1 MRSFVQQG
9 LDAACG
15 LGDPATR
22 WRQSQEASAP
32 APTEA
37 EVDVVSPSRYL
48 LPAASPCPSENSIS
62 SPRLT
67 PTLLTNRSAHFQAA
81 VLKNEDRW
89 LAEPDVQ
96 TITALRR
103 SERRAAKARTHGASG
118 VSDNDDAWDDD
129 DDDDDDEDSGDLL
142 ACFGVFDG
150 HITSNASSHAKR
162 TMLGAL
168 IANGADAPSSPLET
182 SCVAAFR
189 EVESSFARSRRSLFA
204 ACLSPRLSNSAGGT
218 TACVVLLQRRR
229 GGRIPG
235 YKGHHTN
242 AGPSKVAD
250 RVDVVAANC
259 GDSGALLVT
268 MPHNKPS
275 RGHGSSD
282 DVGSSA
288 RTSSDSLHAAYD
300 AINYEDSDSRG
311 VSAQGVVTAMTRAV
325 VSGEAA
331 ATTRAP
337 SVDSKDEALG
347 LASAAAPGSPGAPP
361 ATSKVEFKRL
371 TREHNPDDPLEAKRM
386 QDAGARLGRMR
397 DRGKEVGPMRSY
409 PGGLAVSR
417 AIGDLGSPAV
427 VCEPECSRVSLPK
440 GGGRLI
446 IASDGLWNALSDYE
460 AAELAFE
467 ATDAEEAARDII
479 LAAMG
484 KRGLHDDTTVL
495 VVDVPPPKEV
505 LESSSSMLPPEKPAT
520 PSPATPDS
528 PRLSPLHPLMIKR
541 RLSVIHSAGPS
552 PTSSSRRIS
561 GVVLPNG
568 APLQTIESGEATGSG
583 RAGNRAGRH
592 LPPPMEVPG
601 RRYEYDV
608 TVRRGLKFDS
618 TPQIDEEGNDAPDT
632 FGDRKRNRGLF
643 ACLCGGSDAA
653 DDFSDDEFANDHLLD
668 DYDVGKLLGRGQFGS
683 VRIAVAKHGGGGTQP
698 TTDSRS
704 GDEPKFAV
712 KSVAHDGSK
721 RSRQMVRDEV
731 DTMMAVSGRHPNL
744 PIVFRVYEETS
755 GRVTH
760 IVTEAYLG
768 GKLLDGIGRRKRF
781 TVGDWESVA
790 LQLLGACAFMHSVGV
805 VHRDIKPDNVMLK
818 RSWPEDDKRPPSI
831 VLLDFGSATF
841 ARGGKRLELG
851 SAGFEGTKFYAA
863 PEVYKCRSYGAKSDV
878 WSSGVLLMVLLTGT
892 PPNDRLVRVWGELQ
906 KGQLPSMPKGTPG
919 RFISFLKSLLTVDET
934 RRSSAAASL
943 EDHTW
948 LLEGG
953 LRRAERLSGGGSPD
967 HGKFTPPH
975 PRISKGIP
983 PAGPPHR
990 RLSTGDDQ
998 ELEGTVHRAV
1008 FDSVRTEYERAA
1020 TFILS
1025 VVLDPKQTRTL
1036 VEQLRLGGVEDS
1048 DSVPANLLEATCWTI
1063 GAKEAGIQLELLRA
1077 QSFESG
1083 LQREAAAAVAEMSAR
1098 LATPSGNRSPGYARS
1113 PRVSSTGTDGGDEDD
1128 DAKTGAKRLGARLIA
1143 ELHNLPESPQ
1153 ASVRGGTAGLEAA
1166 AAAAADV
1173 SPVDVRLDSESAE
1186 GTAPPDARA
1195 ETPAVPPRVFT
1206 AAAGR
1211 STPRIGGIGGIGA
1224 GARPSSRRAS
1234 FSQQDSRRTS
1244 FSFSAGDSLAVDM
1257 SRLLTIVD
1265 LHARHRKVYEAVA
1278 LASSSQRTA
1287 LLTPNYGD
1295 DRARLNN
1302 AEETLHQGMLASFL
1316 TKAHA
1321 SVDDVSRLLSDS
1333 RGVPRRQSSLKT
1345 VANRAANRVGTGT
1358 RDDGREGTGGTGAS
1372 DTPSPSRSLRR
1383 GSAWMTSNNNDS
1395 NDSNDGHPSTPRLTF
1410 KPRISQ
1416 GDSSSQARAV
1426 TGPDGVTRVGGFT
1439 VSNDPDFVSPA
1450 SDKAGVTDESDG
1462 RRNEREGRPL
1472 DRTASW
1478 WNEEMEGSVHNR
1490 HLALDALFKD
1500 GFVDRSRSRLALDD
1514 EASRSGRHSRASRA
1528 SSVEGETINE

>member
-1 MRSFVQQG
+1 M
-9 LDAACG
+9 
-15 LGDPATR
+15 
-22 WRQSQEASAP
+22 
-32 APTEA
+32 
-37 EVDVVSPSRYL
+37 
-48 LPAASPCPSENSIS
+48 
-62 SPRLT
+62 T
-67 PTLLTNRSAHFQAA
+67 PILLTNRSAPFQAA

-129 DDDDDDEDSGDLL
+129 DDEEDSGDLL

-189 EVESSFARSRRSLFA
+189 EVESSFAKSQRSLFS
-204 ACLSPRLSNSAGGT
+204 ACLNPRLSNSAGGT

-268 MPHNKPS
+268 LPHR

-282 DVGSSA
+282 DVGSSP
-288 RTSSDSLHAAYD
+288 RTSSDSFHATHD
-300 AINYEDSDSRG
+300 AIDYEDSDANARG
-311 VSAQGVVTAMTRAV
+311 ESAMTRAV

-331 ATTRAP
+331 ATMRHP
-337 SVDSKDEALG
+337 SVDSKDEGLG
-347 LASAAAPGSPGAPP
+347 SRSASALTPGAPP
-361 ATSKVEFKRL
+361 ATKVEFKRL
-371 TREHNPDDPLEAKRM
+371 SREHNPDDPLEAKRM

-397 DRGKEVGPMRSY
+397 ERGKEVGPMRSY

-427 VCEPECSRVSLPK
+427 TCEPECSRVSLPK

-446 IASDGLWNALSDYE
+446 IASDGLWNAMSDYE

-467 ATDAEEAARDII
+467 ATDAEEAAREII

-505 LESSSSMLPPEKPAT
+505 LEASSSMLPPEKPAP
-520 PSPATPDS
+520 PSPTTPEGE
-528 PRLSPLHPLMIKR
+528 LSPLHPLMIKR
-541 RLSVIHSAGPS
+541 RLSTIHSAAPS
-552 PTSSSRRIS
+552 PTSSTRRIS

-568 APLQTIESGEATGSG
+568 ASLQTIESGEAAGSG
-583 RAGNRAGRH
+583 NAGNRAGSH
-592 LPPPMEVPG
+592 LPPPMEVP
-601 RRYEYDV
+601 RRHYEHDV

-632 FGDRKRNRGLF
+632 FSVRKRNRGLF

-653 DDFSDDEFANDHLLD
+653 GDFPDDEFANDHLFD
-668 DYDVGKLLGRGQFGS
+668 DYDVGKLLGRGLFGS

-698 TTDSRS
+698 MTDSRF
-704 GDEPKFAV
+704 DEEPKFAV

-731 DTMMAVSGRHPNL
+731 ETMMAVSGRHPNL
-744 PIVFRVYEETS
+744 PIVFRVYEET
-755 GRVTH
+755 GRRVTH

-818 RSWPEDDKRPPSI
+818 GLWPEDDKRPPSI
-831 VLLDFGSATF
+831 VLLDFGAATF
-841 ARGGKRLELG
+841 ARGGKRLELS

-892 PPNDRLVRVWGELQ
+892 PPNDRLVRVWGNLQ

-934 RRSSAAASL
+934 RRVSAAASL

-948 LLEGG
+948 LLDGG
-953 LRRAERLSGGGSPD
+953 LRRAKRLSGGCSPD
-967 HGKFTPPH
+967 HGEFTPPH

-1020 TFILS
+1020 TFLLS
-1025 VVLDPKQTRTL
+1025 VVLDPKQTRAL
-1036 VEQLRLGGVEDS
+1036 VEQLRLGGVENS
-1048 DSVPANLLEATCWTI
+1048 DSVPASLLEATCWTI

-1077 QSFESG
+1077 QSFESEV
-1083 LQREAAAAVAEMSAR
+1083 QREAAAAVAEMSAR
-1098 LATPSGNRSPGYARS
+1098 LASPSGYHSPGYNRS
-1113 PRVSSTGTDGGDEDD
+1113 PRVSSTGTDGGTEDD
-1128 DAKTGAKRLGARLIA
+1128 DAKTGAKTGTRLIA

-1153 ASVRGGTAGLEAA
+1153 TSVRGGTAGLEAA
-1166 AAAAADV
+1166 AAAAAAAV
-1173 SPVDVRLDSESAE
+1173 SPVEVRLDTESAE

-1195 ETPAVPPRVFT
+1195 ETPPAVPPPAVPP
-1206 AAAGR
+1206 AGLHSR
-1211 STPRIGGIGGIGA
+1211 SGSLDATSGGIA

-1234 FSQQDSRRTS
+1234 YSQQDSRRTS

-1287 LLTPNYGD
+1287 LLTPDYGD

-1316 TKAHA
+1316 TKADA
-1321 SVDDVSRLLSDS
+1321 SVGDVSRLLSDS
-1333 RGVPRRQSSLKT
+1333 RGAPSGRQSSLKA
-1345 VANRAANRVGTGT
+1345 VAAANRAGTGE
-1358 RDDGREGTGGTGAS
+1358 RDDAATREGTGGTGAS
-1372 DTPSPSRSLRR
+1372 GTPSPSRSLRR
-1383 GSAWMTSNNNDS
+1383 GSAWIHSNKNDDDDDDEGNS
-1395 NDSNDGHPSTPRLTF
+1395 PSTPRLTF
-1410 KPRISQ
+1410 NPRISR
-1416 GDSSSQARAV
+1416 GDSSSRARAV

-1439 VSNDPDFVSPA
+1439 VSNDPGFVSSRA
-1450 SDKAGVTDESDG
+1450 TDAVGVTDESDG

-1472 DRTASW
+1472 GRTASW

-1500 GFVDRSRSRLALDD
+1500 GFVDRRRSRLALDD

>member
-22 WRQSQEASAP
+22 WRQSQEGTAP

-37 EVDVVSPSRYL
+37 EVDVVSPSRYQ
-48 LPAASPCPSENSIS
+48 LPVASPIPLEKAS

-67 PTLLTNRSAHFQAA
+67 PILLTNRSAPFQAA

-129 DDDDDDEDSGDLL
+129 DDEEDSGDLL

-162 TMLGAL
+162 TMLGTL

-189 EVESSFARSRRSLFA
+189 EVESSFARSQRSLFS
-204 ACLSPRLSNSAGGT
+204 ACLNPRLSNSAGGT

-268 MPHNKPS
+268 LPHR

-300 AINYEDSDSRG
+300 AIKYLEDANDAN
-311 VSAQGVVTAMTRAV
+311 VHAQSAMTRAV

-331 ATTRAP
+331 AMTRNP
-337 SVDSKDEALG
+337 SVDSKDEG
-347 LASAAAPGSPGAPP
+347 SGSASALAPGVPP
-361 ATSKVEFKRL
+361 QATTSKVEFKRL

-427 VCEPECSRVSLPK
+427 ICEPECSRVSLPK

-446 IASDGLWNALSDYE
+446 IASDGLWNAMSDYE
-460 AAELAFE
+460 AAELAFD

-520 PSPATPDS
+520 PSPTTPE
-528 PRLSPLHPLMIKR
+528 RQLSPLHPLMIKR
-541 RLSVIHSAGPS
+541 RLSTIHSAAPS
-552 PTSSSRRIS
+552 PTGSSRRIS

-568 APLQTIESGEATGSG
+568 APLQTIESGEAVGSG
-583 RAGNRAGRH
+583 RAGKHAGRH
-592 LPPPMEVPG
+592 LPPPMEVP
-601 RRYEYDV
+601 RRHYEYDV

-618 TPQIDEEGNDAPDT
+618 TAQIDEEGNDAPDT
-632 FGDRKRNRGLF
+632 VSDGKRNRGLF

-653 DDFSDDEFANDHLLD
+653 DDFPDDEFANDHLFD

-704 GDEPKFAV
+704 DEEPKFAV

-731 DTMMAVSGRHPNL
+731 ETMMAVSGRHPNL
-744 PIVFRVYEETS
+744 PIVFRVYEETG

-790 LQLLGACAFMHSVGV
+790 LQLLGACAFMHSMGV

-818 RSWPEDDKRPPSI
+818 RLWPEDDKRPPSI
-831 VLLDFGSATF
+831 VLLDFGAATF
-841 ARGGKRLELG
+841 ARGGKRLELS

-892 PPNDRLVRVWGELQ
+892 PPNDRLVRVWGDLQ

-948 LLEGG
+948 LLDGG
-953 LRRAERLSGGGSPD
+953 LRRAERLSGGYSPD

-1025 VVLDPKQTRTL
+1025 VVLDPKQTRAL
-1036 VEQLRLGGVEDS
+1036 VEQLRLGGVENS
-1048 DSVPANLLEATCWTI
+1048 DSVPASLLEATCWTI

-1098 LATPSGNRSPGYARS
+1098 LASPSGYQSPGYNRS

-1128 DAKTGAKRLGARLIA
+1128 DAKTGAKTGARLIA

-1153 ASVRGGTAGLEAA
+1153 TSVRGGTAGLEAA
-1166 AAAAADV
+1166 AAAEV
-1173 SPVDVRLDSESAE
+1173 SPVEVRLDTESAE
-1186 GTAPPDARA
+1186 GTAPPAGFHSRSGSLD
-1195 ETPAVPPRVFT
+1195 TP
-1206 AAAGR
+1206 
-1211 STPRIGGIGGIGA
+1211 SGGIA

-1234 FSQQDSRRTS
+1234 YSQQDSRRTS

-1257 SRLLTIVD
+1257 SRLLTIAD

-1287 LLTPNYGD
+1287 LLTPAFGD

-1302 AEETLHQGMLASFL
+1302 AEEETLHQGMLASFL
-1316 TKAHA
+1316 TKAH
-1321 SVDDVSRLLSDS
+1321 SSDDDVSRLLSDS
-1333 RGVPRRQSSLKT
+1333 RSRGAPPGRQSSLKKA
-1345 VANRAANRVGTGT
+1345 VAAANRAGTGE
-1358 RDDGREGTGGTGAS
+1358 RDDKEATREGTGGTGAS

-1383 GSAWMTSNNNDS
+1383 GSAWMTSNKNDDD
-1395 NDSNDGHPSTPRLTF
+1395 DSFGHPSTPRLTF

-1416 GDSSSQARAV
+1416 GDSSSKAV

-1439 VSNDPDFVSPA
+1439 VSNDPGFVSPA
-1450 SDKAGVTDESDG
+1450 SDKGLGLTDESDG

-1472 DRTASW
+1472 GRTASW

>member
-1 MRSFVQQG
+1 
-9 LDAACG
+9 
-15 LGDPATR
+15 
-22 WRQSQEASAP
+22 
-32 APTEA
+32 
-37 EVDVVSPSRYL
+37 
-48 LPAASPCPSENSIS
+48 
-62 SPRLT
+62 
-67 PTLLTNRSAHFQAA
+67 
-81 VLKNEDRW
+81 
-89 LAEPDVQ
+89 VQ

-129 DDDDDDEDSGDLL
+129 YDEEDSGDLL

-168 IANGADAPSSPLET
+168 IANGADAPGSPLET

-189 EVESSFARSRRSLFA
+189 EVESSFAKSQRSLFS
-204 ACLSPRLSNSAGGT
+204 ACLNPRLSNSAGGT
-218 TACVVLLQRRR
+218 TACVVLLQRRT

-268 MPHNKPS
+268 PPRR
-275 RGHGSSD
+275 RGRGSSD
-282 DVGSSA
+282 DVGSSP
-288 RTSSDSLHAAYD
+288 RTSSDSFHVAYD
-300 AINYEDSDSRG
+300 AVDYEDSDANARG
-311 VSAQGVVTAMTRAV
+311 ESAMTRAAV
-325 VSGEAA
+325 NGEAA
-331 ATTRAP
+331 ANTRNA
-337 SVDSKDEALG
+337 SVDSKDEGLG
-347 LASAAAPGSPGAPP
+347 SWSASALTPGAPP
-361 ATSKVEFKRL
+361 ATKVEFKRL
-371 TREHNPDDPLEAKRM
+371 SREHNPDDPLEAKRM

-397 DRGKEVGPMRSY
+397 ERGKEVGPTRSY

-427 VCEPECSRVSLPK
+427 TCEPECSRVSLPK

-446 IASDGLWNALSDYE
+446 IASDGLWNAMSDYE

-495 VVDVPPPKEV
+495 VVDVPPLKEV
-505 LESSSSMLPPEKPAT
+505 LEASSSMLPPEKPAA
-520 PSPATPDS
+520 PSPTTPEGE
-528 PRLSPLHPLMIKR
+528 LSPLHPLMIKR
-541 RLSVIHSAGPS
+541 RLSTIHSAGPS
-552 PTSSSRRIS
+552 PASSIRRIS
-561 GVVLPNG
+561 GVVLPND
-568 APLQTIESGEATGSG
+568 ASLQTIESGEAVGSG
-583 RAGNRAGRH
+583 NAGNRAGRH
-592 LPPPMEVPG
+592 LPPPMEVP
-601 RRYEYDV
+601 RRHYEYDV
-608 TVRRGLKFDS
+608 TVRRGSKFDS
-618 TPQIDEEGNDAPDT
+618 TPQIDEEGNDARDT
-632 FGDRKRNRGLF
+632 FSDGKRNRGLF
-643 ACLCGGSDAA
+643 TCLCGGPDAA
-653 DDFSDDEFANDHLLD
+653 DDFPDDEFANDHLFD
-668 DYDVGKLLGRGQFGS
+668 DYDVGKLLGRGLFGS

-698 TTDSRS
+698 MTDSRF
-704 GDEPKFAV
+704 DEEPKFAV

-731 DTMMAVSGRHPNL
+731 ETMMAVSGRHPNL
-744 PIVFRVYEETS
+744 PIVFRVYEET
-755 GRVTH
+755 GRRVTH

-790 LQLLGACAFMHSVGV
+790 LQLLGACAFMHSLGV

-831 VLLDFGSATF
+831 VLLDFGAATF
-841 ARGGKRLELG
+841 ARGGKRLELS

-863 PEVYKCRSYGAKSDV
+863 PEVYKCRSYSAKSDV

-892 PPNDRLVRVWGELQ
+892 PPNDRLVRVWGDMQ
-906 KGQLPSMPKGTPG
+906 KGQLPSVPKGTPG

-934 RRSSAAASL
+934 RRVSAAASL

-948 LLEGG
+948 LLDGG
-953 LRRAERLSGGGSPD
+953 LRRTKRLSGGCSPD
-967 HGKFTPPH
+967 HGEFTPLH

-990 RLSTGDDQ
+990 RLSTGDVQ

-1020 TFILS
+1020 TFLLS
-1025 VVLDPKQTRTL
+1025 VVLDPKQTRAL
-1036 VEQLRLGGVEDS
+1036 VEQLRLGGVENS
-1048 DSVPANLLEATCWTI
+1048 DSVPASLLEATCWTI

-1077 QSFESG
+1077 QSFESEA
-1083 LQREAAAAVAEMSAR
+1083 QREAAAAVAEMSAR
-1098 LATPSGNRSPGYARS
+1098 VASPSGYHSPGYNRS
-1113 PRVSSTGTDGGDEDD
+1113 PRVSSTGTDVGTEDD
-1128 DAKTGAKRLGARLIA
+1128 DANADAKTGTRLIA
-1143 ELHNLPESPQ
+1143 ELHNLPESPRT
-1153 ASVRGGTAGLEAA
+1153 SVRGGTAGLEAA
-1166 AAAAADV
+1166 AAAEV
-1173 SPVDVRLDSESAE
+1173 SPVEVRLDTESAE
-1186 GTAPPDARA
+1186 GSLDAP
-1195 ETPAVPPRVFT
+1195 
-1206 AAAGR
+1206 
-1211 STPRIGGIGGIGA
+1211 SGGIA

-1234 FSQQDSRRTS
+1234 YSRQDSRRTS

-1265 LHARHRKVYEAVA
+1265 MHARHRKVYEAVA

-1287 LLTPNYGD
+1287 LLTPDYGD

-1302 AEETLHQGMLASFL
+1302 TEETLHQGMLASFL
-1316 TKAHA
+1316 TKADG
-1321 SVDDVSRLLSDS
+1321 SVGDASRLLSDS
-1333 RGVPRRQSSLKT
+1333 RGVPSGRQSSLKA
-1345 VANRAANRVGTGT
+1345 VAAANRAGTGE
-1358 RDDGREGTGGTGAS
+1358 RDDAATREGTGGTGAS
-1372 DTPSPSRSLRR
+1372 GTPSPSRSLRR
-1383 GSAWMTSNNNDS
+1383 GSAWTNSNEND
-1395 NDSNDGHPSTPRLTF
+1395 DDDDDGNSPSTPRLTF
-1410 KPRISQ
+1410 NPRISR
-1416 GDSSSQARAV
+1416 GDSSSRARAV
-1426 TGPDGVTRVGGFT
+1426 TGPDGVTSVGGFT
-1439 VSNDPDFVSPA
+1439 VSNDPGFVSSRA
-1450 SDKAGVTDESDG
+1450 TDAVGVTDESDG

-1472 DRTASW
+1472 GRTASW

-1500 GFVDRSRSRLALDD
+1500 GFVDRTRSRLALDD